1 MSGQA
6 LMRNSPVVT
15 GLAGLATGLLVAA
28 LLVAGRE
35 SPQPVSVTSVPPA
48 LITSAYAKPVTV
60 TVSGVV
66 PSATTVT
73 DVVPPSRPETL
84 TKTVEVTVSPSS
96 ASSTSSVQ
104 SSPVLVPTTAAKD
117 PVLPEVRRS

>member
-1 MSGQA
+1 MYGQA
-6 LMRNSPVVT
+6 PMRSSAVVT

-35 SPQPVSVTSVPPA
+35 SPHPVSVTSVPPT
-48 LITSAYAKPVTV
+48 LTTYAKPVTV
-60 TVSGVV
+60 TVGGVA

-73 DVVPPSRPETL
+73 DVVPQSRPETL
-84 TKTVEVTVSPSS
+84 TKTVEVTVPPSS

-104 SSPVLVPTTAAKD
+104 SSPVLVPTTATKD
-117 PVLPEVRRS
+117 PVLPELRHS